1 MRGIKVSI
9 IIVNYNTRDLLKAC
23 LGSIYSKTKDVAF
36 EIIVVDN
43 ASVDDSEEMIKKH
56 FDDVIFIQSGANIG
70 FGKANNLGV
79 KYSTGTFVFFLNSDI
94 LLVNN
99 AIKILSDYLIL
110 NPKVAICGAN
120 LYDINNNPGMSFSQ
134 TLPGLLPEIDYF
146 FGRMFA
152 RLYYRGNI
160 DFNYTDSPLIIN
172 GFISGADMLVR
183 KDVLDEVGLF
193 DPDFFMY
200 FEETELTWR
209 IKKAGYLV
217 VSVPEAKIIHLEG
230 GSENIKENS
239 IRRSN
244 KSRYLYYE
252 KTNKQNLIKLSHSLF
267 LFLAWS
273 RIILFYLKNDKP
285 KRLYW
290 SNLLNWTNKDYSI
303 YREKIKKIS
312 I

>member
-1 MRGIKVSI
+1 MILVSI
-9 IIVNYNTRDLLKAC
+9 IIVNYNTSDLLKAC
-23 LGSIYSKTKDVAF
+23 LESIYNKTKDIAF

-56 FDDVIFIQSGANIG
+56 FEDVIFIQSGDNIG

-79 KYSTGTFVFFLNSDI
+79 KYSTGKFVFFLNSDT

-99 AIKILSDYLIL
+99 AIKILSDYLIQ

-120 LYDINNNPGMSFSQ
+120 LYDINSNPAMSFSQ
-134 TLPGLLPEIDYF
+134 TVPGLLSEIDYF
-146 FGRMFA
+146 FGRIFVK
-152 RLYYRGNI
+152 LYYRGNI
-160 DFNYTDSPLIIN
+160 DFNYTNSPLIIN

-183 KDVLDEVGLF
+183 KDVLDQVGLF

-209 IKKAGYLV
+209 IRKAGYLV

-230 GSENIKENS
+230 ASETIKENS

-244 KSRYLYYE
+244 KSKYLYYE
-252 KTNKQNLIKLSHSLF
+252 KINKKNLIKLSHWLF

-273 RIILFYLKNDKP
+273 RIVLFYLKNDKA
-285 KRLYW
+285 KILYW
-290 SNLLNWTNKDYSI
+290 SNLLSWTSKDYSI
-303 YREKIKKIS
+303 YREKKKNKYLQ
-312 I
+312 

>member
-1 MRGIKVSI
+1 MILVSV
-9 IIVNYNTRDLLKAC
+9 IIVNYNTKNLLKNC
-23 LGSIYSKTKDVAF
+23 ISSIYNFTQNTNF

-43 ASVDDSEEMIKKH
+43 ASVDDSEKMIKDS
-56 FDDVIFIQSGANIG
+56 FQEVVFIQSGANIG
-70 FGKANNLGV
+70 FGRANNLGI
-79 KYSTGTFVFFLNSDI
+79 KKAKGEFVFFLNSDI

-110 NPKVAICGAN
+110 NSKVAICGAN

-160 DFNYTDSPLIIN
+160 DFNYTNSPLIIN

-244 KSRYLYYE
+244 RSRYLYYE

-290 SNLLNWTNKDYSI
+290 SNLLSWTNKDYSI
-303 YREKIKKIS
+303 YREKVKK
-312 I
+312 